1 MSRWRWSPSALFRR
15 RAPDTAVIGRV
26 DPSLPF
32 VILPASYEVTTL
44 PGYDRAV
51 AGIARAVETFVL
63 EQERAKVRA
72 RLEVM
77 LADLG
82 MAWEP
87 WQMNIL
93 VRHLVPRVDTSGQHG
108 YVGQCQTDTDPR
120 RT

>member
-15 RAPDTAVIGRV
+15 RAPDTAV
-26 DPSLPF
+26 D
-32 VILPASYEVTTL
+32 
-44 PGYDRAV
+44 
-51 AGIARAVETFVL
+51 RAVETFVL
-63 EQERAKVRA
+63 EQERATVRA

-87 WQMNIL
+87 WQMDIL